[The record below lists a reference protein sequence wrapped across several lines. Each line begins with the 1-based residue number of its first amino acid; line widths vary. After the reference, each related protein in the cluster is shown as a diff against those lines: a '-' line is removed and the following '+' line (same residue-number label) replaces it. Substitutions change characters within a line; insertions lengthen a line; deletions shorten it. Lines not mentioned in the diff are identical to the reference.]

1 MPAAGLLLS
10 SAMKRCRPA
19 MQSASPEHTSSPP
32 PPAQLVLM
40 RGALGVH
47 TVASVPRCRA
57 AFAHGGSRQAG
68 LASARGHAFPSAEP
82 SLGCMGSKS
91 SCTSLLVGSA
101 LPPHAGRDAADTSG
115 WHGLAAPPR
124 SPQLSGHGASAGCL
138 TEHTVM
144 LSIADWATPTFVQC
158 PTATAQAHGV
168 DVPHQLISARTQL
181 CPNADKTTA
190 MLSLASRR
198 QENHS
203 IVSKQDSGFDMHRTC
218 CIWSPCCCVRVQHA
232 CALRGLRM
240 CFAGIAPLTGACRA
254 GRRHLSCRL
263 APVSLC
269 CATSCAGP
277 QEQEW
282 GTPAVQG
289 KPVAAVELHCTGGL
303 SRARRTC
310 HVRCAVWH
318 ALGIAWLPCALCSPE
333 LLLCNHLLWL
343 ASGILPS
350 LWQHCHLT

>member
-1 MPAAGLLLS
+1 VLACPTSWSVPGHSSIPTPTKPRPCSAWLSPDAKKSTASCLSRAAGLTCT
-10 SAMKRCRPA
+10 APA
-19 MQSASPEHTSSPP
+19 ASGPPAAASASSTH
-32 PPAQLVLM
+32 A
-40 RGALGVH
+40 RLG
-47 TVASVPRCRA
+47 
-57 AFAHGGSRQAG
+57 
-68 LASARGHAFPSAEP
+68 
-82 SLGCMGSKS
+82 
-91 SCTSLLVGSA
+91 
-101 LPPHAGRDAADTSG
+101 
-115 WHGLAAPPR
+115 
-124 SPQLSGHGASAGCL
+124 
-138 TEHTVM
+138 
-144 LSIADWATPTFVQC
+144 
-158 PTATAQAHGV
+158 
-168 DVPHQLISARTQL
+168 
-181 CPNADKTTA
+181 
-190 MLSLASRR
+190 
-198 QENHS
+198 
-203 IVSKQDSGFDMHRTC
+203 
-218 CIWSPCCCVRVQHA
+218 A
-232 CALRGLRM
+232 CAT

-254 GRRHLSCRL
+254 GRPHLSCRL